1 MPLISNVFEKVRF
14 DQPCNYMSKSL
25 KSLLCGFRKPH
36 TLFRLLQA
44 WQRELDQCG
53 FNSTILKNLSKAY
66 NCLTHDLLMAKLK
79 AFGLDMASLSYEKSK
94 EPKLDPVIVTAS
106 NWYVKFSKEF
116 PNFSTSLNSDVFF
129 ELQKFNISNFPDNN
143 TLY

>member
-1 MPLISNVFEKVRF
+1 MFLKKLDLINHATIWASLWRAYFVDFVSLIPYLDYSRPDKESLISV
-14 DQPCNYMSKSL
+14 D
-25 KSLLCGFRKPH
+25 
-36 TLFRLLQA
+36 
-44 WQRELDQCG
+44 
-53 FNSTILKNLSKAY
+53 FNSIILKNLSKAY